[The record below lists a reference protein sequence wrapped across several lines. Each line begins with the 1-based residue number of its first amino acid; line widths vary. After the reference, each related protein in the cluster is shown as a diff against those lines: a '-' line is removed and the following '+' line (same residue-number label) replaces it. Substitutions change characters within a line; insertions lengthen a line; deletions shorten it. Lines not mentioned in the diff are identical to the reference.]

1 MRPKLPLAKGQVWTG
16 PVPFRS
22 CPDTGCWLFGDD
34 GEAEVGSVELH
45 ILAIGTVDGIGE
57 VVKTRRSFITPTG
70 ERWASS
76 KMNGLRAGATVRR
89 QINDKR
95 MKLREAPDAG

>member
-34 GEAEVGSVELH
+34 GEAAMGEPFEFNKSNVEEFAK
-45 ILAIGTVDGIGE
+45 I
-57 VVKTRRSFITPTG
+57 F
-70 ERWASS
+70 
-76 KMNGLRAGATVRR
+76 
-89 QINDKR
+89 
-95 MKLREAPDAG
+95 